1 MGGKSH
7 FWTCSGVDTALGSL
21 LDWCAAIPAP
31 AANNPAPAPAPA
43 PAMTPASECWFC
55 ICRSAKGGGGG
66 RSIRL
71 DEALDERSRVWDS
84 TSGLWR
90 TSEVASGSEGP
101 ASVISISVS
110 RAACS
115 GVRSWMMFSPATSSV
130 LATVGVGAIT
140 LTTGLAVELLEES

>member
-31 AANNPAPAPAPA
+31 AAKTPAPAPAPA
-43 PAMTPASECWFC
+43 VTPASECWFC

-71 DEALDERSRVWDS
+71 DDALDERSRVWDS

-115 GVRSWMMFSPATSSV
+115 GVRSWMIFSPATSSDC
-130 LATVGVGAIT
+130 AAVGVGAIT
-140 LTTGLAVELLEES
+140 LTTGLAVGLLGES